1 MRFTFINTFF
11 NIKYFLCLEEQN
23 KLLPHLPAELLS
35 SLPQELSA
43 VLQKEMRD
51 AFFNLAQSQT
61 ISTTHIETSNAS
73 IAASNEKEIVDT
85 ISENK
90 EDAKAEKTAT
100 SEQGMYYVFFYTLYA
115 FFFKKS

>member
-1 MRFTFINTFF
+1 M
-11 NIKYFLCLEEQN
+11 CLEEQN
-23 KLLPHLPAELLS
+23 KLLPRLPAELLS
-35 SLPQELSA
+35 ALPQELSA

-51 AFFNLAQSQT
+51 AFLNLAQSQT

-100 SEQGMYYVFFYTLYA
+100 SEQGMYYVFFILYD
-115 FFFKKS
+115 F